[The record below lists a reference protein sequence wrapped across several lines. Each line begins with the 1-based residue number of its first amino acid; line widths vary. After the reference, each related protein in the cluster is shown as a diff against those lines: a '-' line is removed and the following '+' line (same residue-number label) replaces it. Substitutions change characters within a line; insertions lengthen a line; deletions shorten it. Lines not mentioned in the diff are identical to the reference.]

1 MWIKRFVIGIKLY
14 TIEELRESSSGRRL
28 VGGSEKKF
36 PTRDYRG
43 ELSRDW
49 PEVVVGQLRGKKLVE
64 KQRKIDK

>member
-36 PTRDYRG
+36 P
-43 ELSRDW
+43 
-49 PEVVVGQLRGKKLVE
+49 PETTEGSYLEIGLRLL
-64 KQRKIDK
+64 